1 MICFFLSAF
10 SRCPSQCVFFMQ
22 QFRAIGPWQLAIWQV
37 WVGTIT
43 TDAIHPGEKITIKLL
58 ASKFIMY
65 KDVVKILVVLKL
77 QYYVFICISYILT
90 CELLKTLSS
99 DSKKGSQWQ
108 IEICDR
114 LPVDLY
120 KKVILVIHLTNK
132 SFMLL
137 DFLALNAGT
146 LYVHIHQILLY
157 VLYDFSLEKSH
168 LWETS
173 VS

>member
-1 MICFFLSAF
+1 MLWKSWWFWEGQTWLAKSI
-10 SRCPSQCVFFMQ
+10 PQ
-22 QFRAIGPWQLAIWQV
+22 QVTSPMCLES
-37 WVGTIT
+37 T
-43 TDAIHPGEKITIKLL
+43 PLL
-58 ASKFIMY
+58 WRQHSY
-65 KDVVKILVVLKL
+65 GSSWN
-77 QYYVFICISYILT
+77 YYVFICISYILT
-90 CELLKTLSS
+90 CELFKTLSS
-99 DSKKGSQWQ
+99 DSKQGSQWQ
-108 IEICDR
+108 IGICDR

-146 LYVHIHQILLY
+146 LYLHIHQILLY